1 MEKLNSKALMPEMEQ
16 EIIAT
21 LTYKGKIAAIRLFM
35 EYTDCRLKEAKIAV
49 EKIGREIQPGQA
61 S

>member
-35 EYTDCRLKEAKIAV
+35 EYTECRLKEAKAAV

>member
-1 MEKLNSKALMPEMEQ
+1 MEKMNIKPLRPEMEQ

-21 LTYKGKIAAIRLFM
+21 LIYKGKIAAIRMFM
-35 EYTDCRLKEAKIAV
+35 EYTECRLRDAKAAV

>member
-1 MEKLNSKALMPEMEQ
+1 MNIKPLRPEMEQ

-21 LTYKGKIAAIRLFM
+21 LIYKGKIAAIRMFM
-35 EYTDCRLKEAKIAV
+35 EYTECRLRDAKAAV